1 MAHNMKEEVK
11 NRLIVEYDNL
21 KFKKKYTAL
30 KYHFKYNNVDV
41 NIFFDNYDISA
52 PSMIMILAYNR
63 KYYYTSLNI
72 KNVAIRT
79 EYLEAIPLDIL
90 KQLLDENNHLDSF
103 FKSVETHILSS
114 DIYVINYEKDIFFA
128 NTMKYSRQR
137 NDLPFLYSLRKT
149 KMTNETLERLSE
161 TTGIDRAV
169 LKKIQSEGFTI
180 VRTDDVNKR
189 KSLTAIIGNLTILIE

>member
-72 KNVAIRT
+72 KNIAIRT

-114 DIYVINYEKDIFFA
+114 DIYVINYEKDILFA
-128 NTMKYSRQR
+128 NTMKYSRQG

-189 KSLTAIIGNLTILIE
+189 KSLTAIIGNSTILIE